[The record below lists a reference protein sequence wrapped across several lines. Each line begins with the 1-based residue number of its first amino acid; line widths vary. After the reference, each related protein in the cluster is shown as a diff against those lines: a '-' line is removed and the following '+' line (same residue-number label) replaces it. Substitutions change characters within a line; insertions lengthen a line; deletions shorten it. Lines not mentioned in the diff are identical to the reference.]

1 MNALNYR
8 IESSH
13 PKVCPL
19 LSASL
24 ETAALMSDSETAVAV
39 AAKSVTQPS
48 GHEIRVVYIP
58 TGEVIFSKSVDNHDA
73 SPADPKMNAGA
84 SRPAGRP

>member
-1 MNALNYR
+1 MSALNYR

-13 PKVCPL
+13 PMVCPL

-24 ETAALMSDSETAVAV
+24 QTALLMRDSETAVAV
-39 AAKSVTQPS
+39 AAKSVTRPS

-58 TGEVIFSKSVDNHDA
+58 TGEVIFSKSIGNAGA
-73 SPADPKMNAGA
+73 SPADPRMYA
-84 SRPAGRP
+84 